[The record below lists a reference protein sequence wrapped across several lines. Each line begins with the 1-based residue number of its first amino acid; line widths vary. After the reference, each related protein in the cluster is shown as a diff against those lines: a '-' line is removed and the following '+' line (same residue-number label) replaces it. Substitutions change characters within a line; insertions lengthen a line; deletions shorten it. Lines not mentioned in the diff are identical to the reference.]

1 MKRAHPWFV
10 SAICIGA
17 VLAGGLG
24 DASARVVRS
33 LADLQ
38 PQPSVM
44 RYDPAKDKFFRHES
58 VYSTL
63 ESKRRGGDI
72 SYGGDRQ
79 TQFQFLGK
87 PGRGGIYDALEG
99 YRREL
104 RHDAKNYRYHR

>member
-1 MKRAHPWFV
+1 MKRARQLLGL
-10 SAICIGA
+10 AIWMGA
-17 VLAGGLG
+17 MLAGGLD

-44 RYDPAKDKFFRHES
+44 RYDAVKDKFFRHES

-63 ESKRRGGDI
+63 ESKRRGGDF
-72 SYGGDRQ
+72 SYGGNRQ

-87 PGRGGIYDALEG
+87 PGRGGIYDALDD
-99 YRREL
+99 YRKEL
-104 RHDAKNYRYHR
+104 KHDPKNYRYHR